1 MQSLQVNQHTYT
13 HECTHACAHAHTHTR
28 THTHTHTHTHTY
40 TPEHTRYFV
49 IIQEQTYTHI
59 HDPCNYI
66 NNNKIITQHDD
77 DEKHNNYNLP
87 PRTKICALHHERRQK
102 RIRVHHVLQTEKNDV
117 K

>member
-1 MQSLQVNQHTYT
+1 MKYRN
-13 HECTHACAHAHTHTR
+13 THTR
-28 THTHTHTHTHTY
+28 THTHTY